1 MSQLKNMSILL
12 VIAFATTI
20 LQNTEAVDHLVGGSP
35 GWFSTPP
42 GGAKFYSDWASNA
55 TFKVNDVLVFHFA
68 TGAHTVAEISKAD
81 FDNCN
86 VNQNT
91 QAITTSPARVTLN
104 KTGDF
109 YFTCTIQDHCNNG
122 QKLSVKVVS
131 ASSSPAPAQGPSP
144 PSSTTPSPTPPSS
157 GTTPTPPSPTPPV
170 SGDTPS
176 PSSPA
181 QPGATP
187 PSPGSATSLVATFSI
202 FFAVVINLLF

>member
-1 MSQLKNMSILL
+1 MSQLNNMSILL
-12 VIAFATTI
+12 VIAFVATI
-20 LQNTEAVDHLVGGSP
+20 LQNTEAVDHIVGGSTGWIANP
-35 GWFSTPP
+35 GAS
-42 GGAKFYSDWASNA
+42 FYSDWASNN
-55 TFKVNDVLVFHFA
+55 TFKVNDVLVFNFA
-68 TGAHTVAEISKAD
+68 TGAHTVAEISKAN

-109 YFTCTIQDHCNNG
+109 YFTCTIQGHCLSG
-122 QKLSVKVVS
+122 QKLSVKVS
-131 ASSSPAPAQGPSP
+131 ASSPAPAQGPSP
-144 PSSTTPSPTPPSS
+144 PSATPPSS

-202 FFAVVINLLF
+202 FFAVIINLLF